1 MTEILLRNAARVAT
15 GDVERPLIDG
25 PTDIRVADGVIASV
39 GPSAGG
45 TADIVIDASHL
56 LVMPGLWDAHHH
68 PYFGDHTPQFDAR
81 GYLAETV
88 RAGTTTIVSAG
99 TIDFPGRPRDAA
111 GERELAILAQRSWIH
126 DRPLEINVLSNTV
139 TAATGL
145 EERDFAVLARAGIRR
160 IVVRTP
166 LPNAAEARRQ
176 VGWARANG
184 MRILAHADGPTP
196 LVGDAGSVGEA
207 LAVIDPDIVLAV
219 NGGDVALPD
228 AVIDG
233 LVGRSRSVLEVSLS
247 GNLKVARRV
256 VAALVAGGEPER
268 VVLGTESP
276 SARGVVAP
284 GMQRLIQHVIGA
296 APSVSA
302 ALAIAF
308 ATGNTARAYVAPGGR
323 VAVGE
328 PADLVLCR
336 APLRSSFADALDA
349 IEHGDWLDIDSV
361 FIGGAPQLTG
371 QRPLAAQ
378 GLPLLTMR

>member
-1 MTEILLRNAARVAT
+1 MTDTLLRNVARVAT
-15 GDVERPLIDG
+15 GDVQRPLIDG
-25 PTDIRVADGVIASV
+25 PTDIRIVEGVIASV
-39 GPSAGG
+39 GPSA
-45 TADIVIDASHL
+45 ADSADTVIDASHL

-139 TAATGL
+139 TATTGL

-160 IVVRTP
+160 MVVQTP
-166 LPNAAEARRQ
+166 LPTAAETRRQ
-176 VGWARANG
+176 VAWARANG
-184 MRILAHADGPTP
+184 MRIMAHADGPTP
-196 LVGDAGSVGEA
+196 LVRDAGSVGEA

-228 AVIDG
+228 AVIDE
-233 LVGRSRSVLEVSLS
+233 LVRRSRSVLEVSLT

-268 VVLGTESP
+268 VILGTDTP

-284 GMQRLIQHVIGA
+284 GVQRLIQHMIGA
-296 APSVSA
+296 APSVSSA
-302 ALAIAF
+302 MAIAF

-328 PADLVLCR
+328 PADVILCR
-336 APLRSSFADALDA
+336 APPGSSFEDALDA
-349 IEHGDWLDIDSV
+349 FEHGDWLDIDSV
-361 FIGGAPQLTG
+361 FIAGAPQVAG
-371 QRPLAAQ
+371 QRLVAAQ
-378 GLPLLTMR
+378 SHPLLAIR